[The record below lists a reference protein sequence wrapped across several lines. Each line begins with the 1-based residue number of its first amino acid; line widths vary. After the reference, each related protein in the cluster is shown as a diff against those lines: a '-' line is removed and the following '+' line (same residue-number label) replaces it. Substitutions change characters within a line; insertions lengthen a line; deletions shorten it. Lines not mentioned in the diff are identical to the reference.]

1 MYILNHGEPDS
12 IVYQISDYT
21 QALLYAQEMEANGYH
36 VEALVFKKEKPKN
49 ILVQVDPT
57 TSFELSSSE
66 VV

>member
-1 MYILNHGEPDS
+1 MNHGEQDT

-21 QALLYAQEMEANGYH
+21 QSLLYAQEMEAKGYH
-36 VEALVFKKEKPKN
+36 VEALIFKKEKPKN